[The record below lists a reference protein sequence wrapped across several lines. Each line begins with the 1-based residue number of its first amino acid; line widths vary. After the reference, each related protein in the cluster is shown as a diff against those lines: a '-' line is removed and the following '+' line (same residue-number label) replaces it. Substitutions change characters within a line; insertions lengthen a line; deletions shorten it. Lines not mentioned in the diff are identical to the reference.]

1 MAVKKSPLLPIF
13 LIVLVDILGY
23 TIMIPLLP
31 FYAERFGAGPFA
43 VGFLLASYGFC
54 QMLAGP
60 VLGRISDQ
68 VGRRPV
74 LLVSQIG
81 TFAGFLLLAF
91 AHDLRLIF
99 AARIIDGLTAGNLSV
114 AQAYIADV
122 TEPQKRTKAFGIIG
136 ISFGLGF
143 LIGPAISGLLAHYGH
158 QYPILAAAFLS
169 ALSILFTFF
178 LLPQKENIQTDPKG
192 WFDFSVYGKSFRDP
206 DLSPY
211 LQQFLSFIF
220 SFSVFIAGF
229 ALFAE
234 RRFIFDGHPFG
245 AREVGYVFAYVGLL
259 GVLTQV
265 FLLGPLVKMMGEKK
279 MVRAGFI
286 LISGSFF
293 ALAFVHSVP
302 LLLLTLTTSF
312 VGSSILRPSL
322 TSVITQ
328 RAGKNG
334 QGSVLGVTQ
343 SLMSISQVAAPILS
357 GALIQ
362 QGHLSMWAF
371 MGSLVCAFGVI
382 LSFSYK
388 K

>member
-1 MAVKKSPLLPIF
+1 MKKSPLLPIF

-23 TIMIPLLP
+23 TILIPLLP
-31 FYAERFGAGPFA
+31 FYAQRFGAGPFA

-60 VLGRISDQ
+60 VLGKISDK

-74 LLVSQIG
+74 LLISQMG

-122 TEPQKRTKAFGIIG
+122 TEPSKRTKAFGIIG
-136 ISFGLGF
+136 VSFGLGF

-158 QYPILAAAFLS
+158 EYSILAAA
-169 ALSILFTFF
+169 ALSLLSIVFTFF
-178 LLPQKENIQTDPKG
+178 LLPKKENIQTDPAG
-192 WFDFSVYGKSFRDP
+192 WFDFSIYGKSFRDSG
-206 DLSPY
+206 LSPY
-211 LQQFLSFIF
+211 LWQFLAFIF
-220 SFSVFIAGF
+220 SFSIFIGGF

-234 RRFIFDGHPFG
+234 RRFTFNGHAFG

-265 FLLGPLVKMMGEKK
+265 FLLGPLVKKLGEKK

-302 LLLLTLTTSF
+302 ILLLTLTASF
-312 VGSSILRPSL
+312 LGSSILRPSL

-328 RAGKNG
+328 YAGKNG
-334 QGSVLGVTQ
+334 QGSVLGITQ
-343 SLMSISQVAAPILS
+343 SLMSISQVTAPIIT

-362 QGHLSMWAF
+362 HGHLSLWAF
-371 MGSLVCAFGVI
+371 MGALTCFLGLI
-382 LSFSYK
+382 LTFSK
-388 K
+388 TP